1 MQAAFFDLDKTVI
14 SRSSSFSFARP
25 MYRAGMVSRRTVVQ
39 SAYAQLVFVLLG
51 ADERRLDRAK
61 GAMLRL
67 TKGWE
72 RARLE
77 ALVREVMEEVIDPF
91 AYQEALELMAE
102 HRRAGHEVWIVS
114 TSPEEIVRPLAERF
128 GATGV
133 IATRAAVTADGRYTG
148 ELDFYCFREA
158 KAEAMR
164 ELAERRNIDL
174 AASAAYSDSMT
185 DLPMLEAVG
194 DPHPVNPDR
203 ELRREAEQ
211 RGWPVLAFRRPVRL
225 ARRRA
230 PSSGGGEGFVLWGV
244 VAGIVAA
251 LLVVW
256 IWMRARRR
264 SFRSG
269 DRRRSFR

>member
-14 SRSSSFSFARP
+14 SRSSSFSLARP

-39 SAYAQLVFVLLG
+39 SAYAQMVFMLLG

-61 GAMLRL
+61 GAMLKL

-77 ALVREVMEEVIDPF
+77 ALVHEVMEEVIDPF
-91 AYQEALELMAE
+91 VYQEALELMAE
-102 HRRAGHEVWIVS
+102 HRAAGREVWIVS
-114 TSPEEIVRPLAERF
+114 TSPEEIVRPLAEHF

-133 IATRAAVTADGRYTG
+133 IATRAAVTPDGRYTG
-148 ELDFYCFREA
+148 ELEFYCFRET

-164 ELAERRNIDL
+164 QLAERRGIDL
-174 AASAAYSDSMT
+174 ASSFAYSDSVT

-194 DPHPVNPDR
+194 NPSSVNPDR

-211 RGWPVLAFRRPVRL
+211 REWPVLVFRRPVRL
-225 ARRRA
+225 MRRRA
-230 PSSGGGEGFVLWGV
+230 PASSDGGSGGGLV
-244 VAGIVAA
+244 VVWAAAAILVAA
-251 LLVVW
+251 GVLVW
-256 IWMRARRR
+256 IWMRGRR
-264 SFRSG
+264 S
-269 DRRRSFR
+269 RR

>member
-14 SRSSSFSFARP
+14 SRSSSFSLARP
-25 MYRAGMVSRRTVVQ
+25 MYRAGMVSRRTVLQ

-61 GAMLRL
+61 GAMLKL

-91 AYQEALELMAE
+91 VYQEALELMEE
-102 HRRAGHEVWIVS
+102 HRAAGREVWIVS
-114 TSPEEIVRPLAERF
+114 TSPEEIVRPLAEHF

-133 IATRAAVTADGRYTG
+133 IATRAAVTSEGRYTG
-148 ELDFYCFREA
+148 ELEFYCFREA

-164 ELAERRNIDL
+164 ELAERRGIDL
-174 AASAAYSDSMT
+174 ASSFAYSDSMT
-185 DLPMLEAVG
+185 DLPMLESVG
-194 DPHPVNPDR
+194 EPHAVNPDR

-211 RGWPVLAFRRPVRL
+211 REWPVLSFRRPVRL
-225 ARRRA
+225 MRRRVPA
-230 PSSGGGEGFVLWGV
+230 SDGGSGFVVVWAVAAAV
-244 VAGIVAA
+244 VAVG
-251 LLVVW
+251 LLVW
-256 IWMRARRR
+256 IWMRGRR
-264 SFRSG
+264 SQ
-269 DRRRSFR
+269 RRSRR